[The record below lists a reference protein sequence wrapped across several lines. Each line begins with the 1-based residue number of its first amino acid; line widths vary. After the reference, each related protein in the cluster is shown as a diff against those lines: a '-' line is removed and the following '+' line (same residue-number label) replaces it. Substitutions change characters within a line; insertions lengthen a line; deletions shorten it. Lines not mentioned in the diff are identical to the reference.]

1 VHHAGTG
8 SVQLS
13 PLIPLGVLYLKSHGS
28 GGIGQIWDSH
38 HDEFSEF
45 ICSFG
50 VKKILEI
57 GAGHGKLAQ
66 RLVAAH
72 LDVRC

>member
-1 VHHAGTG
+1 
-8 SVQLS
+8 
-13 PLIPLGVLYLKSHGS
+13 
-28 GGIGQIWDSH
+28 
-38 HDEFSEF
+38 
-45 ICSFG
+45 